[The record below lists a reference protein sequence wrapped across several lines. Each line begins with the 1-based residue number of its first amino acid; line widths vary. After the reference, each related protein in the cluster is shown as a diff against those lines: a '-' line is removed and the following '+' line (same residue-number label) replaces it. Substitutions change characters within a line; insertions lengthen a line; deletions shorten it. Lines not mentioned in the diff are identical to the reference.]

1 MVFRWMGTILQSHN
15 QYSMLLKLIWKLL
28 ERDLIVHS
36 VWEVTFCLVSGQTA
50 GHSVWEVT
58 FCLFRG
64 QTVVHSMCEVTFCLF
79 RGQTAGHIVWEV
91 TFCLFRGQ
99 TAVLTDREELHCNS
113 ENCNKSSF
121 LARGCHGKDLSCRR

>member
-64 QTVVHSMCEVTFCLF
+64 QT
-79 RGQTAGHIVWEV
+79 AGHSVWEV